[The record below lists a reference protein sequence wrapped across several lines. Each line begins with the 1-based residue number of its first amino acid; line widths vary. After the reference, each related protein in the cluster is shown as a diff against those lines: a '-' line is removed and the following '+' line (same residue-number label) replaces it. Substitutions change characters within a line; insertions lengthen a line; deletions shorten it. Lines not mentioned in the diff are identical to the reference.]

1 MGTKSVIKRINKI
14 LKKAQK
20 EGGFIA
26 AIITTYE
33 GLCLAAVD
41 INDNNDSI
49 AAMTSRI
56 HETVRQ
62 SENDLGLSNVNE
74 IVLRGENKMKVVVRQ
89 ILIGEHKFIFAVMAP
104 ANRSFRLIMNKTM
117 KKIVPLLTQ
126 FLEGEKGPLPG

>member
-14 LKKAQK
+14 LKKAQR
-20 EGGFIA
+20 EGGFVA

-56 HETVRQ
+56 DETIRQ
-62 SENDLGLSNVNE
+62 SENDLGLSTVNE
-74 IVLRGENKMKVVVRQ
+74 IVLRGANRMQVAARH
-89 ILIGEHKFIFAVMAP
+89 ILIGEHKFIFAAMFP

-126 FLEGEKGPLPG
+126 FLEGEKGPLTE